1 MSASDLGP
9 VYTDATLFDTLC
21 QTLESDLAKEACK
34 TLKKAVAD
42 PICAAV
48 KQSIR
53 DSLRTE
59 DAHDGT
65 THYSAETTP
74 ARFGTTFENTISHAV
89 CAALK
94 QAMDDTACSTLK
106 STIHHS
112 FELALGRERIED
124 VRFVPSMTPQLVDS
138 FCASLEQITGN
149 AVCAALKQAMD
160 DTVCAALKKGVQR
173 SFAQLAGHNRR
184 EDDIAEIPELWLDR
198 EFTWRAAA
206 DDDGAT
212 DAFGSVEDAAVKVVC
227 NRLKAAVTS
236 TLCRLLQQTIKD
248 TVEKHSTECK
258 AKCQRDVEQPRAY
271 ERSRIP
277 MRSIALVFMVGL
289 VVVLLAAILA
299 PGAPPPT
306 TVSSPSSPNPP
317 SNPIILRNPSAPSP
331 PSNATA
337 TATPTATPTASPVI

>member
-42 PICAAV
+42 PICATV
-48 KQSIR
+48 NQSIR
-53 DSLRTE
+53 ESLRTE
-59 DAHDGT
+59 DTPAGT

-124 VRFVPSMTPQLVDS
+124 VRFVPSMTHQLIDS
-138 FCASLEQITGN
+138 FCTSLEQITGN

-173 SFAQLAGHNRR
+173 SFAQLTGHNRR
-184 EDDIAEIPELWLDR
+184 EGDIAEIPELWLDR

-212 DAFGSVEDAAVKVVC
+212 DAFSRVEDAVVKEIC

-271 ERSRIP
+271 ERPRIHV
-277 MRSIALVFMVGL
+277 RSIALVFMVGL
-289 VVVLLAAILA
+289 VVVALFAVTLAT
-299 PGAPPPT
+299 PGPAPT
-306 TVSSPSSPNPP
+306 TVSPSPTPP
-317 SNPIILRNPSAPSP
+317 SNDIILRNPNAPSP
-331 PSNATA
+331 PSNAT
-337 TATPTATPTASPVI
+337 PTATPLPQLQ